1 MIKYNYTG
9 AAALWDELY
18 NLCFNP
24 WDFSD
29 RQKER
34 RDFMR
39 ELTRGN
45 YSETVDFLKQE
56 IDFILPAENATSR
69 CYDFDL
75 IKHYESLITKLV
87 LFKGVKS
94 GK

>member
-24 WDFSD
+24 WDFDD

-34 RDFMR
+34 RYFMR

-45 YSETVDFLKQE
+45 YSETVEYLKNE
-56 IDFILPAENATSR
+56 IDYILPIPDAKSR
-69 CYDFDL
+69 VFDFDL
-75 IKHYESLITKLV
+75 ITQYENLIHKIV
-87 LFKGVKS
+87 MFKGVL
-94 GK
+94 